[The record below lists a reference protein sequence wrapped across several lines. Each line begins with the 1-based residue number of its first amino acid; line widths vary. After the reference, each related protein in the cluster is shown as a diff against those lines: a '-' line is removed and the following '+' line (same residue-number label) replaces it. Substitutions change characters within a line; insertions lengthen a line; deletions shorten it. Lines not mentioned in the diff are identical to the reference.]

1 MEISTQKSLA
11 IAELN
16 PIVTDIAAFAGTIEG
31 LDVTD
36 EETQGQ
42 VGDLVKMMAHRRRKL
57 EDKRIS
63 LVKPLSGVVNEINAL
78 FKPPRDRIDEIVTIA
93 KGKMKRFAQ
102 AQAALA
108 NEKARQERE
117 TAERERREAA
127 DLAEVLRKK
136 AGIEAEPIAQAVVA
150 EAEKKVE
157 KAFKPE
163 ASKVAVT
170 RGQESSVIVT
180 KTWKGKVVDMMA
192 IAKGVAE
199 GRLPLSVI
207 EPNMSAIQ
215 GLARE
220 TKRAQVVDGIEIW
233 EDIGTLVR

>member
-1 MEISTQKSLA
+1 MEISIQKSLA

-42 VGDLVKMMAHRRRKL
+42 VGDLVTMTGHRRRKL

-63 LVKPLSGVVNEINAL
+63 LVKPLSGVINEINAL

-93 KGKMKRFAQ
+93 KKKMKRFAQ

-108 NEKARQERE
+108 NERAKQERE
-117 TAERERREAA
+117 ESGRERKEAE
-127 DLAEVLRKK
+127 DRAEVLRKK
-136 AGIEAEPIAQAVVA
+136 AGVEAEPIAQAVVR

-170 RGQESSVIVT
+170 RGRESSVIIT

-207 EPNMSAIQ
+207 EPNMTAIQ

-220 TKRAQVVDGIEIW
+220 TKNAQVVDGIEIW